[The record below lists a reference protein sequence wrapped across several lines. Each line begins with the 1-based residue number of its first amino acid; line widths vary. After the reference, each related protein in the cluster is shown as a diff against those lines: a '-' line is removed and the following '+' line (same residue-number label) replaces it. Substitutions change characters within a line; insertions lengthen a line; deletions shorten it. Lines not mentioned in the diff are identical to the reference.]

1 MSERGFLPFT
11 IVGFLLLLLTVVVLG
26 QFAWIRHQ
34 SALERINDDT
44 DDLLLTSVASV
55 QNDLERAARY
65 SIYEAL
71 WEVSKRADS
80 YASREA
86 REDAIEC
93 LAGQKLEQRLSSLAQ
108 VYEDRNSRAKLAL
121 GRGPLSLELRPE
133 EGGYASASIGLPR
146 TTHITA
152 RLLDNS
158 VRLTLPYENLE
169 TFVDSRFYL
178 LDGRMKDF
186 VSNIGKVL
194 DGWKY
199 AEYALAYGQAWL
211 GREVVLSES
220 RSRALFQLG
229 WASHE
234 LSTFG
239 SSDYLATAQDL
250 SGIEG
255 ATQVLEGYNPD
266 VVVEPV
272 SVGEIRA
279 LIEKIDA
286 SLEELRRSEEKL
298 RSSSAAVREV
308 KTFDVGKWADQV
320 QAGFEEVEGA
330 LDASEEGEAELKF
343 RELCENFRL
352 AYSYPHELL
361 GEAAV
366 DVEGAQEHVREARV
380 KFQQLLDVIESS
392 TSDNPL
398 MRQLHEDLVS
408 KGEGPALAQ
417 QVSWGVS
424 DTLEELSHLEGEIGA
439 CWTQFEVPDGLSAMF
454 PGNLQGRFTRVV
466 NENLESA
473 REVLKGAREAAGEAI
488 SKFETFMD
496 VRENLRISLFRRVSN
511 GVQSLLQEPEA
522 NWSRE
527 YGEYPE
533 PGEDP
538 EASPSTK
545 TAEKYV
551 LMQGEGSIGGLRL
564 VLRNTRSHF
573 ENFED
578 LTERFESLQ
587 GEMSRLELDEG
598 LREALTGGFRLP
610 QGLSREQAYE
620 IAPPEPINPHPGL
633 SVFHEFEIED
643 VNYKR
648 WDPCGWGNPGAPP
661 TPIFL
666 WFIGVTIY
674 WAQWEVTLELGG
686 EPVEEVFDYDNPSLP
701 RPMLDDSNRNL
712 VNVHKPLAYRHEIP
726 RTQFSFHL
734 VLLSLRPFSIRVS
747 D

>member
-1 MSERGFLPFT
+1 M
-11 IVGFLLLLLTVVVLG
+11 
-26 QFAWIRHQ
+26 
-34 SALERINDDT
+34 
-44 DDLLLTSVASV
+44 ASV
-55 QNDLERAARY
+55 E
-65 SIYEAL
+65 
-71 WEVSKRADS
+71 
-80 YASREA
+80 
-86 REDAIEC
+86 
-93 LAGQKLEQRLSSLAQ
+93 
-108 VYEDRNSRAKLAL
+108 
-121 GRGPLSLELRPE
+121 
-133 EGGYASASIGLPR
+133 LPR

-158 VRLTLPYENLE
+158 LRLTLPYENFD

-178 LDGRMKDF
+178 LDGRMEDF
-186 VSNIGKVL
+186 VDGIGKVL

-199 AEYALAYGQAWL
+199 AEYVLAYGQAWL

-255 ATQVLEGYNPD
+255 ATQVLEDYNPD

-272 SVGEIRA
+272 NVEEIQT
-279 LIEKIDA
+279 LIEKTDD

-298 RSSSAAVREV
+298 RSSSAAVRGV
-308 KTFDVGKWADQV
+308 KTFDAGRWADQM
-320 QAGFEEVEGA
+320 QAGFEEVEA
-330 LDASEEGEAELKF
+330 VLNASEVGDAERRF
-343 RELCENFRL
+343 CELCENFEL
-352 AYSYPHELL
+352 TYSYPHELL
-361 GEAAV
+361 GKAAA
-366 DVEGAQEHVREARV
+366 DVEGAQEHVREAQV
-380 KFQQLLDVIESS
+380 KFQQLLDIIESS

-398 MRQLHEDLVS
+398 MRQLHEDLVLE
-408 KGEGPALAQ
+408 GEGPALAQ

-424 DTLEELSHLEGEIGA
+424 DTLEELSHLEGEIGV
-439 CWTQFEVPDGLSAMF
+439 CGTQFEAPDGLIVMF
-454 PGNLQGRFTRVV
+454 PDGLQERFKRAV
-466 NENLESA
+466 NENFESA
-473 REVLKGAREAAGEAI
+473 REVLEEAREAAGEAI
-488 SKFETFMD
+488 REFETFMD
-496 VRENLRISLFRRVSN
+496 ARENLRISLFRRVSN

-522 NWSRE
+522 NQSRE
-527 YGEYPE
+527 YEEYPE

-538 EASPSTK
+538 EASPATK

-551 LMQGEGSIGGLRL
+551 LVREEGSIGGLRL

-573 ENFED
+573 ERFEK

-587 GEMSRLELDEG
+587 GEMSRLELDGG
-598 LREALTGGFRLP
+598 LREALTSGFRLP

-643 VNYKR
+643 VNYER
-648 WDPCGWGNPGAPP
+648 WDPCGWGNPEAPP

-686 EPVEEVFDYDNPSLP
+686 DPIEEVFDYDNPSLP

-712 VNVHKPLAYRHEIP
+712 ANVHKPLAYRHEIP

-734 VLLSLRPFSIRVS
+734 VLLSLRPFGIRVS